1 MASVLWEARHGREVA
16 QALPGK
22 LWLGCSGGKGKMD
35 LPCGKEMVRRRNT
48 EVRYVRSRALKDDTW
63 RLWVVPGGVR
73 SCVWPVSLSVPCGP
87 ALDLNPFFPLFRFCC
102 RRHGLGKLCQCDVSP
117 LVQRGVPIAVI
128 PRGTSSIFTLLL
140 ASCVPGCGTRHPS
153 EEEVSQ
159 ARESDIC
166 HIIIIYYSAV
176 IYLF

>member
-1 MASVLWEARHGREVA
+1 M
-16 QALPGK
+16 
-22 LWLGCSGGKGKMD
+22 
-35 LPCGKEMVRRRNT
+35 
-48 EVRYVRSRALKDDTW
+48 RSKALKDDTW
-63 RLWVVPGGVR
+63 RPWVAPGGLR
-73 SCVWPVSLSVPCGP
+73 SCVWPFSLSVPWGP

-128 PRGTSSIFTLLL
+128 PRDISSIFILF
-140 ASCVPGCGTRHPS
+140 ASCVAGCGTRHPS

-176 IYLF
+176 IYFKTSVLRLCSASVGCLSIVVLECLKQCP